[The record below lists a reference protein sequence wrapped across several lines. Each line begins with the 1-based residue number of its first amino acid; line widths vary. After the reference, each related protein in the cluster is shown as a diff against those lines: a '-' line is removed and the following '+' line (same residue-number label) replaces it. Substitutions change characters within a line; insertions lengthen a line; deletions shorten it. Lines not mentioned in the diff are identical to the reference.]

1 MAEATLARRFFAST
15 RGQLLLL
22 LRRDR
27 ATVEDLA
34 SALRLTDNA
43 VRVHLAALERD
54 GLARQCGVRRG
65 GGSGKPAFEYTLT
78 EAAERLFPR
87 PYGEVLGLLLG
98 VLAER
103 LPPDVL
109 EAAAR
114 ETGRQ
119 LARQVVQECEG
130 SGDGDRIG
138 TAVAVLNRLGGL
150 AERDATAAAPAILAR
165 SCPLADIV
173 AHHPAA
179 CALVETLVGEVTGLP
194 MRACCETHPP
204 AHCRFEAVAQVPAS
218 AVATS
223 EQP

>member
-1 MAEATLARRFFAST
+1 MAEASLERRFFAST

-22 LRRDR
+22 LRRNP
-27 ATVEDLA
+27 ATVEELA

-65 GGSGKPAFEYTLT
+65 GGSGKPAFEYALT

-103 LPPDVL
+103 LPPDEL
-109 EAAAR
+109 AAAAR

-119 LARQVVQECEG
+119 LARQVEQSRDG
-130 SGDGDRIG
+130 SGDCISA
-138 TAVAVLNRLGGL
+138 AVAVLNQMGGL
-150 AERDATAAAPAILAR
+150 AERDEAARHPAIVAR

-173 AHHPAA
+173 ADHPAA
-179 CALVETLVGEVTGLP
+179 CAVVEALVGEIAGQP
-194 MRACCETHPP
+194 MRASCATCPP
-204 AHCRFEAVAQVPAS
+204 AHCRFEAVEQVSAAGASQPA
-218 AVATS
+218 
-223 EQP
+223 E

>member
-1 MAEATLARRFFAST
+1 MAEATLERRFFAST

-22 LRRDR
+22 LRRNP
-27 ATVEDLA
+27 ATVEELA
-34 SALRLTDNA
+34 SALGLTDNA

-65 GGSGKPAFEYTLT
+65 GGSGKPAFEYALT

-103 LPPDVL
+103 LPPDELV
-109 EAAAR
+109 AAAR

-119 LARQVVQECEG
+119 LAHQMGQGCDG
-130 SGDGDRIG
+130 SGDCIG
-138 TAVAVLNRLGGL
+138 AAVAVLNRLGGL
-150 AERDATAAAPAILAR
+150 AERDESSGTPAIVAR

-173 AHHPAA
+173 TDHPAA
-179 CALVETLVGEVTGLP
+179 CALVETLVGEVAGRP
-194 MRACCETHPP
+194 MRASCEAYPP
-204 AHCRFEAVAQVPAS
+204 AHCRFEAVEQTSAAGAPWPA
-218 AVATS
+218 
-223 EQP
+223 E